1 MDKFSRISI
10 QGNIRINFSFSFFES
25 GGEDQEAPGS
35 SQSQPSDSDAQSRLG
50 NVSVNPG
57 YSTNK
62 EGNEYYAGGA
72 QSGIGV
78 MAPPTGK
85 PVDNDQFVKD
95 LFKVATE
102 TKFLIFEI
110 SVPKKYFRKQ
120 KIQSV
125 QSSMKKNNASH
136 EKV

>member
-1 MDKFSRISI
+1 MNITGCNDHARAKFYIDSSN
-10 QGNIRINFSFSFFES
+10 GDLDAAVIRFLSEIASKFHPTKYFSFFES

-35 SQSQPSDSDAQSRLG
+35 SQSQPSQSDAQSRLG

-62 EGNEYYAGGA
+62 DGNEYYAGGA

-95 LFKVATE
+95 LFKVS
-102 TKFLIFEI
+102 K
-110 SVPKKYFRKQ
+110 
-120 KIQSV
+120 
-125 QSSMKKNNASH
+125 
-136 EKV
+136 